1 MKVLQSPLRFALS
14 LLSAFICFPVT
25 CIRVLIGFVF
35 MIIDSV
41 VSFVKSL
48 FSKLLV
54 ALLGFFPHLQTD
66 AQLQE
71 TKKDNSEEDS
81 VIAFLLTEKKELEEQ
96 LEQER
101 MIKKKAEQEIQVLRR
116 KNDDQDLLLGK
127 E

>member
-14 LLSAFICFPVT
+14 LLSAFIFFPVT

-35 MIIDSV
+35 MMIDSV
-41 VSFVKSL
+41 VSFIKSL
-48 FSKLLV
+48 FSKLLA